1 MKPTKLIRLTPTDSY
16 ASFLELQSRLVNQ
29 RDPFINHLIIAE
41 HPPVIT
47 LGRREHANYH
57 KVQGDNQCQVYK
69 VGRGGQATYH
79 GPGQLCA
86 YPIIDLHSI
95 TNGRMSNGLLHW
107 YSDQL
112 LNVLL
117 ATINNSLSFCS
128 NTGVYVQS
136 IGKVGFVGFQ
146 VSRWVSS
153 FGVSVNVKRECLEGF
168 KRIVPCG
175 EPEMQIGCLEQI
187 EEIGMERM
195 EGRLVDAYCKAFET
209 SINLMTNAE

>member
-1 MKPTKLIRLTPTDSY
+1 MKLTKVIRLTPTDSY
-16 ASFLELQSRLVNQ
+16 ASFLDLQSQLVNQ
-29 RDPFINHLIIAE
+29 KDPFINHLIIAE

-57 KVQGDNQCQVYK
+57 KIQSDNQCQVYK

-95 TNGRMSNGLLHW
+95 KNGRMSNGLLHW
-107 YSDQL
+107 YSNQL

-117 ATINNSLSFCS
+117 ATINNSTSFCS

-153 FGVSVNVKRECLEGF
+153 FGMSVNVRRECLEGF
-168 KRIVPCG
+168 KRICHV
-175 EPEMQIGCLEQI
+175 ENQ
-187 EEIGMERM
+187 R
-195 EGRLVDAYCKAFET
+195 CK
-209 SINLMTNAE
+209 LGV